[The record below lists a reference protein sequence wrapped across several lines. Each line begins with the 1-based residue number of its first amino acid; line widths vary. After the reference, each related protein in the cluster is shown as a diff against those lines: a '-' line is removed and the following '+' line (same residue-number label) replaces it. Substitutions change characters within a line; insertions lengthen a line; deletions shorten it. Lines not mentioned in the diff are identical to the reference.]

1 MLKRLLAYRNLLFI
15 LILLN
20 SGVFFLTDDKKAGL
34 PYLRELYL
42 FGIIAAA
49 AALCLV
55 WRRVYQS
62 KTALWIV
69 FLGVV
74 LPVAS
79 ACLAYLNWGQPLAY
93 GILEERRSFLWLS
106 FFIALFLLI
115 KTQPTQRQVE
125 AFFVNSAIFA
135 SIVGFLYYFSI
146 IPDNANV
153 SFNMDEVDWG
163 DNPLRPDRY
172 RIGSGYVTIAA
183 FVLLY
188 RLRDR
193 LSVGRLLLLLY
204 FAAYLWLVIQ
214 TRQTMLTWALAALW
228 IFRNRIDSLV
238 KVGSL
243 AGFILVASLFLMP
256 DFWNEQYERFN
267 ALLFEATE
275 GPGVRDRTIAIIME
289 AVRDNNYIGLGAL
302 SLQWNGGFHTIYNPN
317 FYLSDVGIVGVYY
330 RYGFLTPLIA
340 VLFYA
345 FYLRA
350 MKRCRDKGPLLSA
363 FQLSFWFSLFNM
375 VMSNAIMYGGSSLGI
390 SIACFIYYAKVQ
402 AAASREHYQA
412 NQVSYDPIQYRNYKL
427 E

>member
-1 MLKRLLAYRNLLFI
+1 MLKQLLAYRNLLFI

-20 SGVFFLTDDKKAGL
+20 SGVFFLTDDKKAGI

-42 FGIIAAA
+42 FGIIGAA

-69 FLGVV
+69 LLGMV
-74 LPVAS
+74 LPVSS
-79 ACLAYLNWGQPLAY
+79 AALAYLNWGQPFAY

-115 KTQPTQRQVE
+115 KTHPTQRQVE
-125 AFFVNSAIFA
+125 DFFVNSAIFC
-135 SIVGFLYYFSI
+135 SIVGFMYYLNI
-146 IPDNANV
+146 IPDNTNV

-214 TRQTMLTWALAALW
+214 TRQTMLTWAFAALW
-228 IFRNRIDSLV
+228 IFRNRIDSLI

-275 GPGVRDRTIAIIME
+275 GPGVRDRTIAIAME
-289 AVRDNNYIGLGAL
+289 AVRENNYIGLGAL

-340 VLFYA
+340 VLFYG

-363 FQLSFWFSLFNM
+363 FQLSFWFSMINM
-375 VMSNAIMYGGSSLGI
+375 VMSNSIMYGGSQLGI

-402 AAASREHYQA
+402 AAASREYSQA
-412 NQVSYDPIQYRNYKL
+412 KVSYDPIQYRNYKL